1 MWKIMAVAGSLL
13 FLIGCS
19 TGNELNLVND
29 AAGAVTFNFRAN
41 LDTMWS
47 ATRKTIKDIPNG
59 EFIGS
64 GTSGFLARMWEGL
77 CLPSRPSYLSRTTP
91 GGPCILL
98 PLLLRMALTMYFS
111 VLQHPTAQTLHRL
124 NFFSHCSPQYPK
136 AYLSLT
142 IVAPWPPSFGIAV
155 VKLLI
160 RRPFFPS
167 RYCRTAVFS
176 TAPSAGAE

>member
-64 GTSGFLARMWEGL
+64 GTFWLPGPYVGGTMPTIPALVFKQDNTRWTLYFTSVITKDGTYNVFLSA
-77 CLPSRPSYLSRTTP
+77 TTSD
-91 GGPCILL
+91 GTNI
-98 PLLLRMALTMYFS
+98 T
-111 VLQHPTAQTLHRL
+111 
-124 NFFSHCSPQYPK
+124 SP
-136 AYLSLT
+136 
-142 IVAPWPPSFGIAV
+142 
-155 VKLLI
+155 
-160 RRPFFPS
+160 
-167 RYCRTAVFS
+167 
-176 TAPSAGAE
+176 